1 MISKLITYPYK
12 RRGHSKGVKFFSGIE
27 PPAAERSNA
36 RMGPL
41 QKEFDALAHA
51 LKQTISLLEE
61 REERF
66 WVPYLKRG
74 LRQVEQQHLAGATFI
89 LGCFGGA
96 ETFSDLRLHAG
107 EDDLAGRN
115 ANARLMH
122 LRDAIFA
129 SASAIASRRHW

>member
-1 MISKLITYPYK
+1 
-12 RRGHSKGVKFFSGIE
+12 
-27 PPAAERSNA
+27 
-36 RMGPL
+36 MGPL

-61 REERF
+61 SEERF

-96 ETFSDLRLHAG
+96 ETFSDLRLNAG
-107 EDDLAGRN
+107 QDDLADRN

-122 LRDAIFA
+122 LRNTIFEC
-129 SASAIASRRHW
+129 ASAIASRRHW